1 MFDVVPEPPDII
13 NLSET
18 PINLI
23 LFSWTDIMRKFKM
36 TVSGE
41 NVFQMIDSIFND
53 IKNEMCKHFWL

>member
-1 MFDVVPEPPDII
+1 MNSFCDEAEMLDVVPELPDII

-23 LFSWTDIMRKFKM
+23 LFSWTDIRRKFKM

-41 NVFQMIDSIFND
+41 KCVYIDR
-53 IKNEMCKHFWL
+53 